1 MIGYHA
7 AISPVMESSCQT
19 LSMMEYLE
27 TYQSLLG
34 QPNKE
39 YVGTALLT
47 DNVSLIVMAT
57 D

>member
-19 LSMMEYLE
+19 LSTMEYLE